1 MMFWPLKGLR
11 HLVIYGWCGSFMTIK
26 IQKKNQFRPQVRPPR
41 LGGNKKIGV
50 FATRSMYRPS
60 PIGLSVVRLK
70 CVKKEGKSVRVYVT
84 GSDLLDGT
92 PIVDIKPYI
101 HYSDAVIDAESG
113 YAQDEPKRKS
123 VIWLDR
129 AIEQKQHL
137 LMSGKLS
144 VQTAQELEAVLSLDP
159 RPAYQD
165 DEARVYKMKFAAVD
179 IAFTVGETTVNI
191 TAVE

>member
-1 MMFWPLKGLR
+1 
-11 HLVIYGWCGSFMTIK
+11 
-26 IQKKNQFRPQVRPPR
+26 
-41 LGGNKKIGV
+41 
-50 FATRSMYRPS
+50 MYRPS
-60 PIGLSVVRLK
+60 QIGLSVVRLK

-101 HYSDAVIDAESG
+101 HYSDVVIDAESG

-123 VIWLDR
+123 VIWSDR
-129 AIEQKQHL
+129 AIEQKQQL
-137 LMSGKLS
+137 LMSEKLS

>member
-1 MMFWPLKGLR
+1 
-11 HLVIYGWCGSFMTIK
+11 
-26 IQKKNQFRPQVRPPR
+26 
-41 LGGNKKIGV
+41 
-50 FATRSMYRPS
+50 MYRPS

-70 CVKKEGKSVRVYVT
+70 CVKKVGKSVRVYVT

-123 VIWLDR
+123 VIWSDR
-129 AIEQKQHL
+129 AIEQKQQL
-137 LMSGKLS
+137 LMSEKLS

-165 DEARVYKMKFAAVD
+165 DEARIYGMKFANLDVK
-179 IAFTVGETTVNI
+179 FKVNETCI
-191 TAVE
+191 EIQEL